1 MSISLSEILD
11 SGYSGACDILARL
24 ASGLFLLVIIDA
36 GGGTLD

>member
-1 MSISLSEILD
+1 MSISLSVIRD
-11 SGYSGACDILARL
+11 SGYSRACDILARL